1 MASIASTIASDFGS
15 VTGELPSSTPVDNT
29 AMSSPQVLQN
39 LVRVV
44 LRSFYEDRHI
54 ILVDFLLSERVLSDE
69 ELADRLRL
77 VLKEVNRM
85 AAKLREDRLIKM

>member
-1 MASIASTIASDFGS
+1 
-15 VTGELPSSTPVDNT
+15 
-29 AMSSPQVLQN
+29 MSQSQVLQD

-44 LRSFYEDRHI
+44 LRSFYEERHI

-77 VLKEVNRM
+77 VLKEVNRI
-85 AAKLREDRLIKM
+85 AAKLREDRLIKMY